1 MKLIIEVTT
10 GILTLSAFII
20 SMYVYTIIFSTYLN
34 G

>member
-10 GILTLSAFII
+10 GILTLSAFIL

>member
-10 GILTLSAFII
+10 GILTLGAFIL